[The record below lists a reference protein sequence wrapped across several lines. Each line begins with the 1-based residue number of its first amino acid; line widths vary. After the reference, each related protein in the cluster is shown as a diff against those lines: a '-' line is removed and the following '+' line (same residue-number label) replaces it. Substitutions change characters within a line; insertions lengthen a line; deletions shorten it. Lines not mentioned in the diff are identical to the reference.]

1 MSKEKLKPAKEQGKP
16 APTQPV
22 PIPPAKPITPPL
34 LRKIDWLTFGIT
46 TLVVF
51 IGYYLTL
58 APDLTL
64 EDSGELAVGSFYA
77 GVPHPPGYPVWTIFT
92 WLFTVLVPVSNVAWR
107 VALAS
112 AFSGAL
118 ACGLIAILASRGS
131 SMILEGIDEFN
142 SLDRRWENA
151 LCVLA
156 GYVAGLLV
164 GFNGFMWSQAVIVE
178 VYPFSLLSFVGVLCC
193 LLRWIYAPHQRR
205 YLYWAMFLFGIC
217 FTNHMTL
224 IVAAMGI
231 EVAIIAAQ
239 PRLGRDLMLGNS
251 VIFLSGLVLKS
262 NGKLTGFDNKQLFAI
277 YLAIGCASIVAWVW
291 LAAVTMRKLEDW
303 MALLRDVLMFA
314 GAVYWA
320 FLIAAAARVI
330 PPDTAAA
337 VSVLHFLGLGAV
349 LGFVLLVVSKQ
360 KDGPAGSLPVWG
372 YGALALSALYLLTL
386 LTAATGKSNWFNKTP
401 AIFLAHNLVGTA
413 SLAISGWALMRV
425 RKFGSIVFP
434 VAALAGLW
442 LLGAAFYFYMPLA
455 SMTNPPLNWGYPR
468 TWDGFLHALTRGQY
482 EKTNP
487 TANFGRFMDQMGM
500 LLHGAVD
507 EFNLVYLLVGLI
519 PFFFFR
525 RMQKRE
531 QGWFAGL
538 VAMYLGLA
546 LLLIMLLNPSSDR
559 QSKEMNRVFF
569 TASHVMISL
578 CVAYGMTL
586 FGALMTTQYGRFR
599 TLGWIGGASA
609 AAIALYT
616 ATVVFQS
623 DKESLLSTASSALFG
638 VEPSHYRIH
647 RLSAVFS
654 LGLAVFV
661 TAIFLAARQRAP
673 MVALLVVYGLMPVKS
688 VLSHWSDNEQRG
700 HLFGYWFGHDMFTP
714 PFVGPDGKLSYD
726 PKLRAEALKGSNSK
740 LVYPE
745 MARDAVL
752 YGGTDPGRF
761 CPTYMIFCESFV
773 PPKCKPNDPNF
784 DRRDVYIITQNALAD
799 GTYLEY
805 IRAHYNRSAQI
816 DTPFFQGMFLWIQE
830 LLQPKT
836 YAQRGGTN
844 LFAQLAAPL
853 DRYFTSLG
861 QRIEDRR
868 REQGVY
874 PPTEIITATPEDS
887 QRSFNEYMIDAEQR
901 LRVGQLKPGEDVRID
916 RESGRMQVSGQ
927 VAVMSINGL
936 LTKVIFDK
944 NPTNEFYVEESFPLD
959 WMYSYLEPFGIIM
972 RINRQP
978 LPEMTEDLVRRDH
991 EFWSQYSQRLIGN
1004 WITYDTPVKDICEF
1018 AGRVYERHDYKG
1030 FTGDR
1035 KFIRDD
1041 QAQKSF
1047 SKLRSSIGGVYA
1059 WRYGNAKTPAER
1071 QRMLKEADFAFRQAF
1086 AFCPFSPEAVSRYS
1100 YLLANAGRL
1109 DDAERIAETAF
1120 RFDRDNPFIQSLL
1133 GQIKGARQSQGQ
1145 ISQAH
1150 QKLGQLELQ
1159 FKTNPGDAKVAF
1171 ELSSLYLQL
1180 QQTSAAFHILDQ
1192 LMDNPKADTTILLS
1206 VAGAYAQLQQGARLE
1221 TVLQRLVKM
1230 APANPEAWYDL
1241 ATTQAQLG
1249 KSNEAIQALGKA
1261 VGLSAERLAKQPKAP
1276 DLRRNAATNQSF
1288 ASLQNLPEFQKLV
1301 AQQ

>member
-1 MSKEKLKPAKEQGKP
+1 
-16 APTQPV
+16 
-22 PIPPAKPITPPL
+22 
-34 LRKIDWLTFGIT
+34 
-46 TLVVF
+46 
-51 IGYYLTL
+51 
-58 APDLTL
+58 
-64 EDSGELAVGSFYA
+64 
-77 GVPHPPGYPVWTIFT
+77 
-92 WLFTVLVPVSNVAWR
+92 
-107 VALAS
+107 
-112 AFSGAL
+112 
-118 ACGLIAILASRGS
+118 
-131 SMILEGIDEFN
+131 
-142 SLDRRWENA
+142 
-151 LCVLA
+151 
-156 GYVAGLLV
+156 
-164 GFNGFMWSQAVIVE
+164 
-178 VYPFSLLSFVGVLCC
+178 
-193 LLRWIYAPHQRR
+193 
-205 YLYWAMFLFGIC
+205 
-217 FTNHMTL
+217 
-224 IVAAMGI
+224 
-231 EVAIIAAQ
+231 
-239 PRLGRDLMLGNS
+239 
-251 VIFLSGLVLKS
+251 
-262 NGKLTGFDNKQLFAI
+262 
-277 YLAIGCASIVAWVW
+277 
-291 LAAVTMRKLEDW
+291 
-303 MALLRDVLMFA
+303 
-314 GAVYWA
+314 
-320 FLIAAAARVI
+320 
-330 PPDTAAA
+330 
-337 VSVLHFLGLGAV
+337 
-349 LGFVLLVVSKQ
+349 
-360 KDGPAGSLPVWG
+360 
-372 YGALALSALYLLTL
+372 
-386 LTAATGKSNWFNKTP
+386 
-401 AIFLAHNLVGTA
+401 
-413 SLAISGWALMRV
+413 
-425 RKFGSIVFP
+425 
-434 VAALAGLW
+434 
-442 LLGAAFYFYMPLA
+442 
-455 SMTNPPLNWGYPR
+455 
-468 TWDGFLHALTRGQY
+468 
-482 EKTNP
+482 
-487 TANFGRFMDQMGM
+487 
-500 LLHGAVD
+500 
-507 EFNLVYLLVGLI
+507 
-519 PFFFFR
+519 
-525 RMQKRE
+525 MQKRE

-623 DKESLLSTASSALFG
+623 DKESLLSTASTALFG
-638 VEPSHYRIH
+638 VEPSHYWSH

-726 PKLRAEALKGSNSK
+726 PKLRAEALKGANSK

-805 IRAHYNRSAQI
+805 IRAHYNRSAQV
-816 DTPFFQGMFLWIQE
+816 DAPFFQGMFLWIQE
-830 LLQPKT
+830 LLQPKS
-836 YAQRGGTN
+836 YVQRGSTN

-874 PPTEIITATPEDS
+874 PRPEILTASPEDS

-959 WMYSYLEPFGIIM
+959 WMYSHLEPFGIIM

-978 LPEMTEDLVRRDH
+978 LPEMTEELVKRDH
-991 EFWSQYSQRLIGN
+991 EFWSHYSQRLIGN

-1018 AGRVYERHDYKG
+1018 AGRVYERHDYKE

-1059 WRYGNAKTPAER
+1059 WRYANAKTPAER

-1109 DDAERIAETAF
+1109 DDAERIAETAL
-1120 RFDRDNPFIQSLL
+1120 RFDRDNPFIQGLL

-1150 QKLGQLELQ
+1150 QKLSQLELQ
-1159 FKTNPGDAKVAF
+1159 FKTNPGDAKVGF

-1180 QQTSAAFHILDQ
+1180 QQTSAAYRILDQ
-1192 LMDNPKADTTILLS
+1192 LMDSPKADTTVLLS

-1230 APANPEAWYDL
+1230 APANPEAWYGPGDH
-1241 ATTQAQLG
+1241 
-1249 KSNEAIQALGKA
+1249 
-1261 VGLSAERLAKQPKAP
+1261 R
-1276 DLRRNAATNQSF
+1276 RRNWARATRRCKPS
-1288 ASLQNLPEFQKLV
+1288 ARRWT
-1301 AQQ
+1301 